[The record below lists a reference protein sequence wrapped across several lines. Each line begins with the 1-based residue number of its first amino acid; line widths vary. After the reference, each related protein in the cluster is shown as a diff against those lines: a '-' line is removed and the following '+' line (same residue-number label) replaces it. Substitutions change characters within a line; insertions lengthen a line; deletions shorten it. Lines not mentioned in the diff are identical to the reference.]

1 MMDVLY
7 YSCPYDLS
15 GYGAVSRN
23 HLMGLTKYDDMRMR
37 LRSRRFW
44 RGPSPNLG
52 EIGENLKMLETNPIA
67 NKDFLFIQHLTP
79 ENFFIDPRA
88 AYHVCYTPFE
98 TDGAPITWLLGLKA
112 MDEIWVPSEENKK
125 SYIKMGLDE
134 KKIKVI
140 PHGADTNK
148 YNPSVKPLTYDHGK
162 FNFGSVFDW
171 TERKNP
177 KALVRAYYNAFKKN
191 EDVSLTLRVFWKFPI
206 EDTLNYIRNEVHKIK
221 QEFEK
226 ENGRKDFPKIVLWT
240 EILPDNALP
249 NLYKS
254 FDCFVL
260 PSRGEGFG
268 LPLIEAMACGVPSV
282 GPSWGG
288 NTDFM
293 NKENSF
299 LIDGKLVPI
308 NNAEF
313 LRTQPQYGG
322 QNWFDIDESK
332 LSNTMRW
339 IYDHQG
345 EAKKV
350 GDKAAKDIAESWT
363 WDHTSAKL
371 HRAIQDTYDKIN
383 GEKNIKEDMNFM
395 EVKSEKSTG

>member
-23 HLMGLTKYDDMRMR
+23 HLMGLMKYTDMKLR
-37 LRSRRFW
+37 LRPRRFW

-52 EIGENLKMLETNPIA
+52 EMGDKLKVLETTPIN
-67 NKDFLFIQHLTP
+67 NKDFIFIQHLTP

-88 AYHVCYTPFE
+88 GYHVCYTPFE
-98 TDGAPITWLLGLKA
+98 TDGAPISWLLGLKA

-125 SYIKMGLDE
+125 SYVRMGLDSG
-134 KKIKVI
+134 KIKVI
-140 PHGADTNK
+140 PHGADTTRF
-148 YNPSVKPLTYDHGK
+148 NPGIKPLNYDRGA

-177 KALVRAYYNAFKKN
+177 KALIRAYYNAFKDK
-191 EDVSLTLRVFWKFPI
+191 EDVSLTLRVFWKFPVEKTMEHVRGEI
-206 EDTLNYIRNEVHKIK
+206 QKIK
-221 QEFEK
+221 DDFA
-226 ENGRKDFPKIVLWT
+226 GRTDFPKIVLWT
-240 EILPDNALP
+240 EILPENALP

-268 LPLIEAMACGVPSV
+268 LPFIEAMACGVPAI
-282 GPSWGG
+282 GPAWGG

-293 NKENSF
+293 NKNNSF
-299 LIDGKLVPI
+299 IIGGKLIPI

-313 LRTQPQYGG
+313 LRVQPQYGG
-322 QNWFDIDESK
+322 QNWFDMDEAP
-332 LSNTMRW
+332 LSQTMRW
-339 IYDHQG
+339 VYDHQDKAKELG
-345 EAKKV
+345 E
-350 GDKAAKDIAESWT
+350 KAAKEIAENWT
-363 WDHTSAKL
+363 WDHTAAKL
-371 HRAIQDTYDKIN
+371 HNAIREVQEKIN
-383 GEKNIKEDMNFM
+383 PTKTIKSDMDFM
-395 EVKSEKSTG
+395 EVSSEKHKS